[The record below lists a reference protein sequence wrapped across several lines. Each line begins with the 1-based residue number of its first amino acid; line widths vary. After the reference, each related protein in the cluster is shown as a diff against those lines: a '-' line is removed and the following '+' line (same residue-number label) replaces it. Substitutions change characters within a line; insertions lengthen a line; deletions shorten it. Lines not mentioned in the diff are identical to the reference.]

1 MKGKI
6 YKLLPQAKI
15 LNLHLLPSQ
24 KGPFYGSNGFYI
36 CDGPL
41 AHLFPVRSAENF
53 RWVGSE
59 NPAGVGPQNFKTGGS
74 NLP

>member
-24 KGPFYGSNGFYI
+24 KGLFRGQVSSIN
-36 CDGPL
+36 DGPS
-41 AHLFPVRSAENF
+41 AQIFPVRSAENF
-53 RWVGSE
+53 KWVRSE